1 MQAYCKKTSAE
12 KETITQ
18 MKISV
23 LYFSQTGNTEKMAG
37 VIRDGILEYDSGIEV
52 SLMNIA
58 DEDNIDKDFLND
70 SSAVIFGTPTYVA
83 NTCWQMK
90 KFFDTRF
97 DCKLEGK
104 LAACFATAGC
114 VWGGADIAIQ
124 SILEMALTHGM
135 LAYSSGTE
143 FGRPYIHL
151 GPVGIMSQL
160 EESKEIFSLFGKRIA
175 QKTTELFGV

>member
-1 MQAYCKKTSAE
+1 
-12 KETITQ
+12 
-18 MKISV
+18 MKITI

-37 VIRDGILEYDSGIEV
+37 VIRDGIHEYHKDIEV
-52 SLMNIA
+52 SLMNIIS
-58 DEDNIDKDFLND
+58 EDNINKEFLD
-70 SSAVIFGTPTYVA
+70 GSSAVIFGTPTYVA
-83 NTCWQMK
+83 NTCWQLK

-114 VWGGADIAIQ
+114 VWGGPDIAIQ
-124 SILEMALTHGM
+124 SVLEMALTHGM

-151 GPVGIMSQL
+151 GPIALMNNP
-160 EESKEIFSLFGKRIA
+160 EEYTNIFTLFGKRVA
-175 QKTTELFGV
+175 QKASELFGK

>member
-1 MQAYCKKTSAE
+1 
-12 KETITQ
+12 
-18 MKISV
+18 MKIGI
-23 LYFSQTGNTEKMAG
+23 LYVSQTGNTEKMACA
-37 VIRDGILEYDSGIEV
+37 IRDGILEFDKSIEV
-52 SLMNIA
+52 SLMNIIS
-58 DEDNIDKDFLND
+58 EENIDKDFID
-70 SSAVIFGTPTYVA
+70 ASSTIIFGTPTYVA

-114 VWGGADIAIQ
+114 VWGGPDIAIQ
-124 SILEMALTHGM
+124 SILGMALTHGM

-151 GPVGIMSQL
+151 GPVALTNNL
-160 EESKEIFSLFGKRIA
+160 EAGKDLFVLFGKRVA
-175 QKTTELFGV
+175 QKTSELFGK

>member
-1 MQAYCKKTSAE
+1 
-12 KETITQ
+12 
-18 MKISV
+18 MKITI

-37 VIRDGILEYDSGIEV
+37 VIRDGILKYDKDIEV
-52 SLMNIA
+52 SLMNIV
-58 DEDNIDKDFLND
+58 DENNIDKDFISD

-83 NTCWQMK
+83 STCWQLK

-114 VWGGADIAIQ
+114 LWGGPDIAIQ

-143 FGRPYIHL
+143 FGRPYSHL
-151 GPVGIMSQL
+151 GPIAL
-160 EESKEIFSLFGKRIA
+160 AKNPEEYTDIFTLFGKRVA
-175 QKTTELFGV
+175 QKTTELFGK

>member
-1 MQAYCKKTSAE
+1 LK
-12 KETITQ
+12 IT
-18 MKISV
+18 V

-37 VIRDGILEYDSGIEV
+37 VVRDGILGYDGDIEV
-52 SLMNIA
+52 SLMNIIS
-58 DEDNIDKDFLND
+58 EDNIDKDFLSD

-83 NTCWQMK
+83 GTCWQMK

-97 DCKLEGK
+97 DCKLDGK
-104 LAACFATAGC
+104 LAACFSTAGC
-114 VWGGADIAIQ
+114 LWGGPDIAIQ

-151 GPVGIMSQL
+151 GPIALMNKL
-160 EESKEIFSLFGKRIA
+160 EENNEIFTLFGKRIA
-175 QKTTELFGV
+175 QKTAELFKK

>member
-1 MQAYCKKTSAE
+1 
-12 KETITQ
+12 
-18 MKISV
+18 MKITI

-37 VIRDGILEYDSGIEV
+37 VIRDGIIEFDKDIEV
-52 SLMNIA
+52 SLMNIIN
-58 DEDNIDKDFLND
+58 EDRIDKDFLND

-83 NTCWQMK
+83 STCWQMK

-114 VWGGADIAIQ
+114 VWGGPDLAIQ

-151 GPVGIMSQL
+151 GPIALMNNL
-160 EESKEIFSLFGKRIA
+160 DENKDIFTLFGKRIA
-175 QKTTELFGV
+175 QKTTELFGK

>member
-1 MQAYCKKTSAE
+1 
-12 KETITQ
+12 
-18 MKISV
+18 MKITI
-23 LYFSQTGNTEKMAG
+23 LYFSQTGNTEKMAA
-37 VIRDGILEYDSGIEV
+37 VIRDGILEYDKDIEV
-52 SLMNIA
+52 YLMNIIN
-58 DEDNIDKDFLND
+58 EENINKDYLND

-83 NTCWQMK
+83 GTCWQMK

-114 VWGGADIAIQ
+114 LWGGPDIAIQ

-151 GPVGIMSQL
+151 GPIALMNNL
-160 EESKEIFSLFGKRIA
+160 DESADIFSLFGKRIA
-175 QKTTELFGV
+175 QKATELFVK

>member
-1 MQAYCKKTSAE
+1 
-12 KETITQ
+12 
-18 MKISV
+18 MKITV

-37 VIRDGILEYDSGIEV
+37 IIRDGIAEFDKDIDV

-58 DEDNIDKDFLND
+58 NEENIDKAFLND
-70 SSAVIFGTPTYVA
+70 SAAVIFGTPTYVA

-90 KFFDTRF
+90 WFFDTRF
-97 DCKLEGK
+97 DCKSEGK

-114 VWGGADIAIQ
+114 VWGGPDIALQ
-124 SILEMALTHGM
+124 SILAMALTHGM

-151 GPVGIMSQL
+151 GPIALMGEL
-160 EESKEIFSLFGKRIA
+160 EKYTEIFTLFAKRVA
-175 QKTTELFGV
+175 QKTVELFGE

>member
-1 MQAYCKKTSAE
+1 MQK
-12 KETITQ
+12 
-18 MKISV
+18 MKITI

-37 VIRDGILEYDSGIEV
+37 IIRDGIHEYNAGIEV

-58 DEDNIDKDFLND
+58 NEDNIDKDFINE

-114 VWGGADIAIQ
+114 QWGGPDIAIQ

-151 GPVGIMSQL
+151 GPIALMSSLDEQT
-160 EESKEIFSLFGKRIA
+160 EIFKLFGKRVA
-175 QKTTELFGV
+175 QKTMQLFH

>member
-1 MQAYCKKTSAE
+1 
-12 KETITQ
+12 
-18 MKISV
+18 MKITI

-37 VIRDGILEYDSGIEV
+37 VIRDGVLGYDKDIDV
-52 SLMNIA
+52 SLMNIIN
-58 DEDNIDKDFLND
+58 EDNIDKDFLND

-83 NTCWQMK
+83 GTCWQMK

-114 VWGGADIAIQ
+114 LWGGPDLAIQ

-151 GPVGIMSQL
+151 GPIALMNNL
-160 EESKEIFSLFGKRIA
+160 EENAEIFTLFGKRVA
-175 QKTTELFGV
+175 QKTNELFNK

>member
-1 MQAYCKKTSAE
+1 
-12 KETITQ
+12 
-18 MKISV
+18 MKISI
-23 LYFSQTGNTEKMAG
+23 LYFSQTGNTEKMAD
-37 VIRDGILEYDSGIEV
+37 VIRDGILEYDKDIEV
-52 SLMNIA
+52 SLMNIIN
-58 DEDNIDKDFLND
+58 EDNIDKDFLND

-83 NTCWQMK
+83 GTCWQMK

-114 VWGGADIAIQ
+114 VWGGPDLAIQ
-124 SILEMALTHGM
+124 NILEMALTHGM

-151 GPVGIMSQL
+151 GPIALMNNL
-160 EESKEIFSLFGKRIA
+160 EENKDIFTLFGKRIA
-175 QKTTELFGV
+175 QKTIELFDK

>member
-1 MQAYCKKTSAE
+1 
-12 KETITQ
+12 
-18 MKISV
+18 MKITI

-37 VIRDGILEYDSGIEV
+37 VIRDGISEYDTGIEV
-52 SLMNIA
+52 ALMNISC
-58 DEDNIDKDFLND
+58 DENIDKGFLND

-83 NTCWQMK
+83 GTCWQMK

-114 VWGGADIAIQ
+114 VWGGPDIALQ

-151 GPVGIMSQL
+151 GPIGLMNNL
-160 EESKEIFSLFGKRIA
+160 EENAEIFTLFGKRVA
-175 QKTTELFGV
+175 QKTSELFKT

>member
-1 MQAYCKKTSAE
+1 
-12 KETITQ
+12 
-18 MKISV
+18 MKITI
-23 LYFSQTGNTEKMAG
+23 LYYSGTGNTEKMAG
-37 VIRDGILEYDSGIEV
+37 VVRDGIHSADKNIEV

-58 DEDNIDKDFLND
+58 NEENIDKDFIND
-70 SSAVIFGTPTYVA
+70 SSAVIFGTPSYVA

-114 VWGGADIAIQ
+114 MWGGADLAILTVLQ
-124 SILEMALTHGM
+124 QAITHGM

-151 GPVGIMSQL
+151 GPIALMGNLDEHSDL
-160 EESKEIFSLFGKRIA
+160 FLLFGKRLA
-175 QKTTELFGV
+175 QKALELFSK

>member
-1 MQAYCKKTSAE
+1 
-12 KETITQ
+12 
-18 MKISV
+18 MKITI

-37 VIRDGILEYDSGIEV
+37 IIRDGIAEFDKDIEV
-52 SLMNIA
+52 SLMNIIK
-58 DEDNIDKDFLND
+58 DENINKDFL
-70 SSAVIFGTPTYVA
+70 SESAAVIFGTPTYVA
-83 NTCWQMK
+83 NTCWQIK

-114 VWGGADIAIQ
+114 VWGGPDIALQ

-151 GPVGIMSQL
+151 GPIALMGHL
-160 EESKEIFSLFGKRIA
+160 EENADIFTLFAKRVA
-175 QKTTELFGV
+175 QKTNDLFGL

>member
-1 MQAYCKKTSAE
+1 
-12 KETITQ
+12 
-18 MKISV
+18 MKITL

-37 VIRDGILEYDSGIEV
+37 IIREGILEYDKDIEV
-52 SLMNIA
+52 SLMNISS
-58 DEDNIDKDFLND
+58 DENIDKDFIND

-83 NTCWQMK
+83 STCWQMK

-114 VWGGADIAIQ
+114 VWGGPDIAIQ

-151 GPVGIMSQL
+151 GPIALMNNL
-160 EESKEIFSLFGKRIA
+160 EENADIFTLFGKRVA
-175 QKTTELFGV
+175 QKTTELFGK

>member
-1 MQAYCKKTSAE
+1 
-12 KETITQ
+12 
-18 MKISV
+18 MKIAI

-37 VIRDGILEYDSGIEV
+37 VIRDGILEYNKNIEV
-52 SLMNIA
+52 SLMNISS
-58 DEDNIDKDFLND
+58 DENIDKDFLND

-83 NTCWQMK
+83 STCWQMK

-114 VWGGADIAIQ
+114 VWGGPDIAIQ

-151 GPVGIMSQL
+151 GPIALMNNL
-160 EESKEIFSLFGKRIA
+160 EENADIFTLFGKRIA
-175 QKTTELFGV
+175 RKTSELFKT

>member
-1 MQAYCKKTSAE
+1 
-12 KETITQ
+12 
-18 MKISV
+18 MKITI
-23 LYFSQTGNTEKMAG
+23 LYFSQTGNTESMAG
-37 VIRDGILEYDSGIEV
+37 VVRDGILEYDKDIQV

-58 DEDNIDKDFLND
+58 SDDNIDKEFISE

-114 VWGGADIAIQ
+114 LWGGPDIAIQ
-124 SILEMALTHGM
+124 TILEMAMTHGM

-151 GPVGIMSQL
+151 GPIAL
-160 EESKEIFSLFGKRIA
+160 ANKKEEYTEIFTLFGKRIA
-175 QKTTELFGV
+175 QKASDLFNK